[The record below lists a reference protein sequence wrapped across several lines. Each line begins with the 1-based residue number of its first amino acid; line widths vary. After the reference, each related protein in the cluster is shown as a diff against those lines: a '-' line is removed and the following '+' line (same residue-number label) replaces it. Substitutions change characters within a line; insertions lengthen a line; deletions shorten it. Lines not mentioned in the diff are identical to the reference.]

1 MVGKNLFSCK
11 FTQKYL
17 NKPRMRRKYKV
28 SKTCLVSDKYHLG
41 EKSVRKTTSK
51 VVVTFEV
58 KEQQ

>member
-1 MVGKNLFSCK
+1 
-11 FTQKYL
+11 
-17 NKPRMRRKYKV
+17 MRRKYKV